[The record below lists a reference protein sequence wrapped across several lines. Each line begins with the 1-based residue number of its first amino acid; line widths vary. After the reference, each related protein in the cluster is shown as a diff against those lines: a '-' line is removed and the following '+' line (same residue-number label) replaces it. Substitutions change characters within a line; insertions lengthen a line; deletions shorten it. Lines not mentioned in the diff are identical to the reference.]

1 MSSSKLDQYV
11 AAIELAIKAMDS
23 AFVRANAA
31 ETVVPLYPVS
41 QLWSMSESDRD
52 LAERAEIA
60 SYNVTADHWGARLCL
75 MSAFESLHAALRI
88 VASQSA
94 AENPAASAWRDATA
108 KAREASRLADE
119 AMLVFMGDAEL

>member
-1 MSSSKLDQYV
+1 MGI
-11 AAIELAIKAMDS
+11 AADCADETDIRRLANETLERMGVVDIL
-23 AFVRANAA
+23 VNNAGA
-31 ETVVPLYPVS
+31 
-41 QLWSMSESDRD
+41 
-52 LAERAEIA
+52 A
-60 SYNVTADHWGARLCL
+60 WGARLCL

-108 KAREASRLADE
+108 KAREASRLAEE

>member
-1 MSSSKLDQYV
+1 MGSSKLDQYV

-41 QLWSMSESDRD
+41 TLWSMPDAERDR
-52 LAERAEIA
+52 AERAEIA
-60 SYNVTADHWGARLCL
+60 SYNVTPDHWGARLCL

-88 VASQSA
+88 VASRSA
-94 AENPAASAWRDATA
+94 ARNPAASAWRDAA
-108 KAREASRLADE
+108 ARAREASRLAEE
-119 AMLVFMGDAEL
+119 AMLVFTGDAEL